1 MPKTN
6 PQEAKFPRW
15 SEISKYG
22 INTLNVGDTVKLH
35 FHDAHEYW
43 VIVEGRGI
51 ATSEGLEY
59 ELGPGD
65 ILQTKA
71 GDEHSLVV
79 TERMVAVYLYGVMPP
94 DGRFGYLYKGID
106 PTFEEWQKSHKETP
120 AAPDVDRVEKAP

>member
-1 MPKTN
+1 MPKMN

-65 ILQTKA
+65 MLQTKA

>member
-65 ILQTKA
+65 MLQTKA

-106 PTFEEWQKSHKETP
+106 PTFEEWQKSHNETP

>member
-6 PQEAKFPRW
+6 PQEAKFPTW

-65 ILQTKA
+65 MLQTRA

-106 PTFEEWQKSHKETP
+106 PTFEEWQKSGKKTP
-120 AAPDVDRVEKAP
+120 A

>member
-65 ILQTKA
+65 MLQTKA

>member
-65 ILQTKA
+65 MLQTKA

-79 TERMVAVYLYGVMPP
+79 TQRMVAVYLYGVMPP

-106 PTFEEWQKSHKETP
+106 PTFEEWQNTRKETP
-120 AAPDVDRVEKAP
+120 T